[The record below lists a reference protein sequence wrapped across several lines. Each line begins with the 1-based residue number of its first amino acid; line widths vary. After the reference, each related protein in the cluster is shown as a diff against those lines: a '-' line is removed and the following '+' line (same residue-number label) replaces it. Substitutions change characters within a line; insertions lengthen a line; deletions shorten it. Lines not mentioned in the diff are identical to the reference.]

1 MLTEQKGSTEKF
13 TNIIGDFNTL
23 YLVHGKST
31 RQKFSKKGEDLNDTT
46 NHLDQTEITERYI

>member
-31 RQKFSKKGEDLNDTT
+31 RQKFSKKGDLNDTT